1 MRALRAADDGM
12 DAESVHD
19 RQVQRH
25 TRNRRDDLLLRLSL
39 ASSFPVSGRLAWPRS
54 SVRGHLSLVLNTKNA
69 LEMLYSYSVPLIS
82 TCAVA
87 SKLRTR
93 GELCARR
100 VNVDGSG
107 EIAIATDVGWT

>member
-1 MRALRAADDGM
+1 MGWM
-12 DAESVHD
+12 
-19 RQVQRH
+19 
-25 TRNRRDDLLLRLSL
+25 RNRCTTDRCSGTLGIGAMTYYYASLLLPSSL
-39 ASSFPVSGRLAWPRS
+39 YPAGCHGLGVRS
-54 SVRGHLSLVLNTKNA
+54 HLTLVLNTKNA
-69 LEMLYSYSVPLIS
+69 LEMLYSYSIPLIS